1 MTGVGSVGGSVDFR
15 PGGVV
20 LVRTVDALPGDVA
33 TVVRQLG
40 HADPADAAAQPDIT
54 IRFVDALPPNGTMRW
69 IDLDDAAATETDF
82 LILRGRQHSRAR
94 VAVALDRAGLPL
106 EIVCER
112 PVRAVPLLVP
122 LINLAAL
129 AKGIVAV
136 HASAVR
142 LDGCGI
148 LIVGWSKGGK
158 TETVL
163 ALMQRG
169 AEFVGDEW
177 IYLHADGRATGLGEP
192 IRIWDWQVAQL
203 PWLAD
208 VVGLRGLV
216 GLRLT
221 AGMAWVAGAAR
232 NVPGVKRTK
241 VGSIFDRAEPIVRR
255 QASLQVPPERL
266 FPGRIL
272 GETRIDTVI
281 LASSTADAETS
292 MAETDSAELVERIVQ
307 SNHHERLNIITA
319 AAKFRFS
326 FPDRPTPAIDDASD
340 VERTLLAAFLA
351 ERSAWRLDHPYPPT
365 IDRLGDA
372 VGAALA
378 GRCPAS

>member
-1 MTGVGSVGGSVDFR
+1 MTTQGSADFR
-15 PGGVV
+15 PGGGVV
-20 LVRTVDALPGDVA
+20 LVRAVNAEPGDVA

-40 HADPADAAAQPDIT
+40 SEAATDVEAQPDIT
-54 IRFVDALPPNGTMRW
+54 IRFADAMPPTGTMRW
-69 IDLDDAAATETDF
+69 IDLDDAAATDTDF

-94 VAVALDRAGLPL
+94 VALALDQAGTPL

-177 IYLHADGRATGLGEP
+177 IYLHPDGRATGLGEP

-208 VVGLRGLV
+208 IIGRRGQAGLRFTAGVAGVVGAVRGL
-216 GLRLT
+216 
-221 AGMAWVAGAAR
+221 
-232 NVPGVKRTK
+232 PGVKRTK

-255 QASLQVPPERL
+255 QASTQVPPERL
-266 FPGRIL
+266 FPGRIRA
-272 GETRIDTVI
+272 ETRIDTVI
-281 LASSTADAETS
+281 LASATADPGTS
-292 MAETDSAELVERIVQ
+292 MAPIDSADLVERIVQ
-307 SNHHERLNIITA
+307 SNRHERLNIITA

-340 VERTLLAAFLA
+340 VERRLLARFLA
-351 ERSAWRLDHPYPPT
+351 ERSAWRLDHPYPPM
-365 IDRLGDA
+365 IERLGDA
-372 VGAALA
+372 VGAALE
-378 GRCPAS
+378 GHCPAI

>member
-1 MTGVGSVGGSVDFR
+1 MSAGTAADFR

-20 LVRTVDALPGDVA
+20 LVRAADAEPADLA

-40 HADPADAAAQPDIT
+40 PAGPAVADGVPDIT
-54 IRFVDALPPNGTMRW
+54 IRFVDALPASGTMRW
-69 IDLDDAAATETDF
+69 IDKDDAAATDTDF
-82 LILRGRQHSRAR
+82 LILRGRQQSRAR
-94 VAVALDRAGLPL
+94 VAIPLDRAGAPL

-129 AKGIVAV
+129 ARGIVAV

-142 LDGCGI
+142 LDDCGI

-177 IYLHADGRATGLGEP
+177 IYLHPDGRATGLGEP

-208 VVGLRGLV
+208 VVGRRGRA
-216 GLRLT
+216 GLRFT
-221 AGMAWVAGAAR
+221 AGAAGAVGSLR
-232 NVPGVKRTK
+232 HVPGIRRTML
-241 VGSIFDRAEPIVRR
+241 GSVFDRAEPIVRR
-255 QASLQVPPERL
+255 QASVQIPPERL
-266 FPGRIL
+266 FPGRTRS
-272 GETRIDTVI
+272 ETTIGAVI
-281 LASSTADAETS
+281 LASSTAAPETS
-292 MAETDSAELVERIVQ
+292 IEPIDATDLVERIVQ
-307 SNHHERLNIITA
+307 SDRHERLNLITA

-326 FPDRPTPAIDDASD
+326 FPHRPTAAIDDASD
-340 VERTLLAAFLA
+340 RERGLLQAFLA
-351 ERSAWRLDHPYPPT
+351 DLPAWRLDHPYPPR
-365 IDRLGDA
+365 IELLGEA
-372 VGAALA
+372 VGGALA
-378 GRCPAS
+378 GRCREP